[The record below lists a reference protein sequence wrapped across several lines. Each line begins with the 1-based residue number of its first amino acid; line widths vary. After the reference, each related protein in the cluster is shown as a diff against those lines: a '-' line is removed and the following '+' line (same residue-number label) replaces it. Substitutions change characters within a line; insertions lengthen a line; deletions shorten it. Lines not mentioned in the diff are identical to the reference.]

1 MSTTA
6 LKKMAGDLAKLS
18 KTVNKTLAEHLAI
31 KKKKAKKPAGKKKSK
46 R

>member
-18 KTVNKTLAEHLAI
+18 KSVNKTLAAHLSI
-31 KKKKAKKPAGKKKSK
+31 KKKKAKKPAKKAK